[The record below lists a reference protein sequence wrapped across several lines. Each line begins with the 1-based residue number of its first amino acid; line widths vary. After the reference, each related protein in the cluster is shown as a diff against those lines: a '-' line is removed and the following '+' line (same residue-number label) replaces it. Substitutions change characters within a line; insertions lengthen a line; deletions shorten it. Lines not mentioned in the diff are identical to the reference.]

1 MRSIVVGTD
10 GSAGAETAV
19 RWTIDLARGRD
30 ASVCLVSAFPGAE
43 SLSEPLAGTARQE
56 RVRLVDVAEELLA
69 RTAREFADA
78 GIPVETESRE
88 GDPAA
93 VIIAVAEERDA
104 DLVVVGARGETAL
117 RRFLLG
123 GVAGKL
129 VHHAPHSVL
138 IVRD

>member
-10 GSAGAETAV
+10 GSPKAEKAV
-19 RWTIDLARGRD
+19 RWTIDLARD
-30 ASVCLVSAFPGAE
+30 EDVSVCVVSAFPHAD
-43 SLSEPLAGTARQE
+43 SLGEPLAGTARRE
-56 RVRLVDVAEELLA
+56 HVSLVETAENLLA

-78 GIPVETESRE
+78 GVRVETEARE

-104 DLVVVGARGETAL
+104 DLVVAGARGETAL
-117 RRFLLG
+117 QRFMLG
-123 GVAGKL
+123 GVASKL